1 MSSAATRVSELF
13 IEFVA
18 ASLAFVGLFG
28 HQIRTHRASKFSL
41 DLWPDVL
48 KTFLEPEKGNERC
61 IHHTRHHFYHQGPLG
76 DRNSLGGLGSQRSE
90 IRGSL
95 LAASWT
101 SLESIKIQARRLQTL
116 CSFAGAFRG

>member
-41 DLWPDVL
+41 DLWPV
-48 KTFLEPEKGNERC
+48 FSPPRR
-61 IHHTRHHFYHQGPLG
+61 RHVARASSY
-76 DRNSLGGLGSQRSE
+76 
-90 IRGSL
+90 IL
-95 LAASWT
+95 LAKMYDLMSWGGGMT
-101 SLESIKIQARRLQTL
+101 HPGHSRFQSCSIRMISKSIREEPAQ
-116 CSFAGAFRG
+116 

>member
-48 KTFLEPEKGNERC
+48 KTFLEYQWGAAPVS
-61 IHHTRHHFYHQGPLG
+61 HHNTHRRG
-76 DRNSLGGLGSQRSE
+76 QRD
-90 IRGSL
+90 
-95 LAASWT
+95 T
-101 SLESIKIQARRLQTL
+101 
-116 CSFAGAFRG
+116 

>member
-48 KTFLEPEKGNERC
+48 KTFLEYQWGRPLSRTV
-61 IHHTRHHFYHQGPLG
+61 TRT
-76 DRNSLGGLGSQRSE
+76 DAANV
-90 IRGSL
+90 IR
-95 LAASWT
+95 
-101 SLESIKIQARRLQTL
+101 K
-116 CSFAGAFRG
+116 